1 MLSRMVSSDWARARW
16 PGPTLTSLKNDSTCQ
31 KHYTIKCVYL
41 PICKILGL
49 NSSLVNPFSQSIFA
63 REGDWTPF
71 YKTTRTLGSLQ
82 YFQIFLLS
90 VHIPPPH
97 KHHDHLYNDIS
108 VIFFLFCLTGM
119 QKNSTR
125 DHMTGLLTSP
135 RSNVEVKP
143 EVTALIMAPI
153 VKEPCPKSSVI
164 WAQCCLTMCHAGSRP
179 PGFLLIS
186 WITAGT
192 SWGRILVGSSVY
204 ARNLR

>member
-31 KHYTIKCVYL
+31 KHYTIRCVCIYLFVKYWAWVQAWSILSPNLYL
-41 PICKILGL
+41 PGKGIELPSTKPKEHLGPCNISEYSCCQYTL
-49 NSSLVNPFSQSIFA
+49 PHHINTMTTSIM
-63 REGDWTPF
+63 D
-71 YKTTRTLGSLQ
+71 
-82 YFQIFLLS
+82 
-90 VHIPPPH
+90 
-97 KHHDHLYNDIS
+97 
-108 VIFFLFCLTGM
+108 FLFYFVYYRYA
-119 QKNSTR
+119 KNSTR

-164 WAQCCLTMCHAGSRP
+164 WDQCCLTMCHAGSRP

-186 WITAGT
+186 CITAGT
-192 SWGRILVGSSVY
+192 SWGRILVGSRVY
-204 ARNLR
+204 PRNLR